1 MKDEEINLHLKRD
14 AVAAYAEGVARMLA
28 RVSDEE
34 MDEAQIEMIK
44 EGITQTLL
52 PTLPKPAVFISPPSA
67 PARPTISNFFRHK
80 SEKGITV
87 YHWPFIVQQ
96 ATHYHRELDTAHV
109 VLYFGEE
116 VLLRLIDAP
125 AIAFWKWQEQVMKD
139 TPSDGDDEEVEVG

>member
-1 MKDEEINLHLKRD
+1 MKDEEINSQLKRD
-14 AVAAYAEGVARMLA
+14 AVGAYAKGLARMLA
-28 RVSDEE
+28 RTSDEE

-52 PTLPKPAVFISPPSA
+52 PTLPAAPSA
-67 PARPTISNFFRHK
+67 PARPTISDFFRHK

-87 YHWPFIVQQ
+87 YHWPFIVHQ

-139 TPSDGDDEEVEVG
+139 DGEDEEVEVG